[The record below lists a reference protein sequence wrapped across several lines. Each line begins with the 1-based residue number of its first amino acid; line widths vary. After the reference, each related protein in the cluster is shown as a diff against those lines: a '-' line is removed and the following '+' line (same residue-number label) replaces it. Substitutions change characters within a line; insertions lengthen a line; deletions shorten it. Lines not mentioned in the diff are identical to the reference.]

1 MLCII
6 YWVFF
11 SLPNYSNRLFLSKFF
26 VCLIFHVAV
35 QTFFEC
41 NSFRAGLS
49 AGWDIYSEDEFDSSF
64 HCQPDSRVFQQAN
77 LILKLMNLYS
87 PKYIWNLHFSCR
99 WMNLYTL
106 QIQHVFVSRGLEGL
120 VMEQLIMVL
129 LHLLGFYEYWFLLT
143 SWYKAWWEFT

>member
-1 MLCII
+1 MS
-6 YWVFF
+6 YF
-11 SLPNYSNRLFLSKFF
+11 
-26 VCLIFHVAV
+26 FHVAV

-41 NSFRAGLS
+41 NSFRACLS
-49 AGWDIYSEDEFDSSF
+49 AGWDIYSEDEFDPCF
-64 HCQPDSRVFQQAN
+64 HCQLDSRVFQQAN

-87 PKYIWNLHFSCR
+87 PKYIWILHFPCR

-129 LHLLGFYEYWFLLT
+129 LHLLGFFMNIGCLLT
-143 SWYKAWWEFT
+143 SWYKVWWEFTQQLMKCK